1 MEEALLHE
9 QEKNGKILMQLVV
22 MTNELNERDS
32 QIALLK
38 KKEEHFEQMLQERE
52 NLYKQVRRGLC
63 YAVVGCGCC
72 GVQCVLYECWEFV
85 WEVRTTS
92 SLYAVYYR
100 IRSFLCRQGWT
111 AIVTGC
117 MCGSANCC
125 INPMLSAP
133 FIVVI
138 GRDGAHAAGQ
148 APGTGVDGQGG
159 GVGPAGGAPGKLR
172 VYW

>member
-63 YAVVGCGCC
+63 HAVVGCVCC
-72 GVQCVLYECWEFV
+72 MNVGKFV
-85 WEVRTTS
+85 REVRTS
-92 SLYAVYYR
+92 RSLHSVSHGN
-100 IRSFLCRQGWT
+100 RSLFVSPLLME
-111 AIVTGC
+111 I
-117 MCGSANCC
+117 
-125 INPMLSAP
+125 I
-133 FIVVI
+133 
-138 GRDGAHAAGQ
+138 
-148 APGTGVDGQGG
+148 
-159 GVGPAGGAPGKLR
+159 
-172 VYW
+172 